1 MSAFSNIQ
9 YHSLAWALNLKKTP
23 IDSSGKT
30 DKQTNKQTC
39 AHKWF
44 LSYSDINMA
53 PKPWL
58 IVVTLMGTQN
68 FSFCLCFL
76 KMKKKKLPSLDYF
89 TCQHHNK
96 LLTHFLTN
104 LNGKFDVVHVVAI
117 MQSKSPLRINKGTT
131 NQWHTPV

>member
-9 YHSLAWALNLKKTP
+9 YHSLTWALNLKKTL

-30 DKQTNKQTC
+30 NKQTC
-39 AHKWF
+39 THKWS

-53 PKPWL
+53 LKPWL

-89 TCQHHNK
+89 TCQHHNR

-104 LNGKFDVVHVVAI
+104 LNGKFDVVHVVSI
-117 MQSKSPLRINKGTT
+117 MQGKSPLKINKGTT
-131 NQWHTPV
+131 NQWHTPAWML

>member
-30 DKQTNKQTC
+30 NKQTNKQTY

-44 LSYSDINMA
+44 LSYSIINMA
-53 PKPWL
+53 LKPWL

-76 KMKKKKLPSLDYF
+76 KMKKNNFLHKIILHVNTTTDY
-89 TCQHHNK
+89 
-96 LLTHFLTN
+96 
-104 LNGKFDVVHVVAI
+104 
-117 MQSKSPLRINKGTT
+117 
-131 NQWHTPV
+131 

>member
-9 YHSLAWALNLKKTP
+9 YHSLTWALSLKKTP

-30 DKQTNKQTC
+30 NKQTNKQTC

-44 LSYSDINMA
+44 ISYSDINMA
-53 PKPWL
+53 LQPWL

-76 KMKKKKLPSLDYF
+76 KMKKKLPSLDYF
-89 TCQHHNK
+89 ACQHHNR

-117 MQSKSPLRINKGTT
+117 MQGKSPLKINKGTT
-131 NQWHTPV
+131 NQWHTPA